1 MTSVA
6 ALLPYDVLRDI
17 IDEVPKSDFAILC
30 VLRLVSK
37 AINEIV
43 EPKVFAS
50 TSISFADRPYTP
62 AQLEA
67 MASGNS
73 PYSQWT
79 TSLSIR
85 KMALL
90 PLQDVLA
97 GDRFQGE
104 ERSQLLSCQTAFL
117 VPALESLRKLR
128 SVCLD
133 VSRREPFEDVLS
145 SLARLPNLEE
155 LRVLNCDNYEDKPLF
170 LEKFSN
176 LRHISLSRIY
186 FHPSAVTTLKR
197 MTAQSLST
205 LETLTLAPQ
214 QVWVPGTGVSTPV
227 KLEDLFE
234 ESTGVSSSPSLPA
247 LNALHVTGVELA
259 ATSVH
264 LLRSLVKL
272 QVDILDC
279 RSEPLELDG
288 VRDCFWEAL
297 ESSGV
302 RLERLAISHLTP
314 TAVKYLTSYEGLRE
328 LFLGPLSFSNDI
340 SHEDHFAEVGPG
352 VLTQHRKS
360 LKILSLAHLDVAEFI
375 CTERDLELICLC
387 EQLDTLTFGYP
398 ESAFD
403 PERTPT
409 ISLDALFLRIAER
422 LPRLRQL
429 LIYPKPPGSHFIP
442 QTAAARSN
450 MISAFVKAVCE
461 VHYADTVPRFELL
474 GSYGYGPFDFDLG
487 TRRFVEVKR

>member
-1 MTSVA
+1 MSSVA

-17 IDEVPKSDFAILC
+17 IDEVPKPDFAILC

-50 TSISFADRPYTP
+50 TSISFTDRPYAP

-90 PLQDVLA
+90 PLQVLA

-104 ERSQLLSCQTAFL
+104 ERSQLLSCQTGFL

-155 LRVLNCDNYEDKPLF
+155 LRVLNCVNYEDNPLF

-176 LRHISLSRIY
+176 LRHISLSSIY
-186 FHPSAVTTLKR
+186 LHPSAVTTLKR

-234 ESTGVSSSPSLPA
+234 ESRGVSSSPSLPA

-272 QVDILDC
+272 QVDTLDC
-279 RSEPLELDG
+279 GSEPLELDG

-328 LFLGPLSFSNDI
+328 LLLGSLSLSI
-340 SHEDHFAEVGPG
+340 SHEDHFAELRPG

-360 LKILSLAHLDVAEFI
+360 LKILSLAHVAEFI

-387 EQLDTLTFGYP
+387 EQLDTLTFQVGYP

-403 PERTPT
+403 SERTPT

-429 LIYPKPPGSHFIP
+429 LIYPKPGGSHFIP
-442 QTAAARSN
+442 QTAAARSD
-450 MISAFVKAVCE
+450 MIFAFVKAVCE

-474 GSYGYGPFDFDLG
+474 GSYGYGPFEFDLG